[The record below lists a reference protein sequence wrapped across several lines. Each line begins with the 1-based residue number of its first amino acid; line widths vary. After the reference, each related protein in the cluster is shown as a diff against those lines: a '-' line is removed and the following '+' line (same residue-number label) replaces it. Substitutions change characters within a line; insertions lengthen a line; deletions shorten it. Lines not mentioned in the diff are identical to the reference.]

1 MMKLK
6 LTIISVLL
14 FGVFSAQQMKEY
26 KVGKPIKIA
35 VPSTYV
41 KSYDLNDF
49 ALAQFTNAVND
60 KYVVIIQTEKEHLTS
75 LQVAFADIAEA
86 GEYYAKSLIDGL
98 AENAKRT
105 VSAPRKLKIDNK
117 DAVELLVQGTL
128 TDVTDQTEAD
138 LFYHLTVVETPAH
151 YYQII
156 SWSELKDRN
165 RNLNEF
171 MNIAN
176 SFVEL

>member
-6 LTIISVLL
+6 LAIICVLL

-26 KVGKPIKIA
+26 KVGNPIKIA

-75 LQVAFADIAEA
+75 LQVSFADIAEA
-86 GEYYAKSLIDGL
+86 GNYYVKSLVDGL
-98 AENAKRT
+98 AENGKKT
-105 VSAPRKLKIDNK
+105 VSTPKKMKIGNN
-117 DAVELLVQGTL
+117 DAAELLVQGTFI
-128 TDVTDQTEAD
+128 DEEDHTETD
-138 LFYHLTVVETPAH
+138 LFYHLTVVETPAY

-156 SWSELKDRN
+156 SWSQLKDRN
-165 RNLNEF
+165 KNLSEF
-171 MNIAN
+171 MNIAK
-176 SFVEL
+176 SFAEL